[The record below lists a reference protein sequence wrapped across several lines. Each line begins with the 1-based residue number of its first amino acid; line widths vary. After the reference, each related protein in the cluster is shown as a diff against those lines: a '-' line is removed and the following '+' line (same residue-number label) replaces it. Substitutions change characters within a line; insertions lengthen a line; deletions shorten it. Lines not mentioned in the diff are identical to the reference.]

1 VAVKSLHSI
10 KEGGMESQYRIA
22 EVTENIRSYKPI
34 HPPDA
39 LLESHKTRGKET
51 CTPNWNVYC
60 TPMYFVGLRNAPK
73 LWRDGDVAFGISP

>member
-1 VAVKSLHSI
+1 
-10 KEGGMESQYRIA
+10 MESQYRIA

-73 LWRDGDVAFGISP
+73 LMEKWRMWHSE